1 MNINNKKILI
11 TGAGGFIGSHL
22 TEYLVEQG
30 HQVKAFVRYNSRNF
44 WGWLEKSKYIDDI
57 EIYSGNIR
65 DYDSVYKSMK
75 GIEYVFHLA
84 ALIGIPY
91 SYYSPLAYIKTNVEG
106 TYNLLQA
113 AKEFNIQR
121 MIHISTSEVY
131 GTAQYIP
138 INEKH
143 PINPQSPYAATKA
156 SADYLAKSF
165 YLSFDLPVT
174 IVRPFNTFGPRQSAR
189 AVIPT
194 IITQV
199 LNDKKTIKLGNLNS
213 SRDFAY
219 VLDTV
224 EGIFQIGLHDKTIG
238 EVINIGSGKDIS
250 ICETANIIAKLV
262 NDDINIKT
270 KVISER
276 VRPEKSEVQR
286 LIGDYSKA
294 NKLTGWKPRYTL
306 EEGLEKTIAWFRENL
321 NIYKEGIY
329 NV

>member
-1 MNINNKKILI
+1 MAKILV

-22 TEYLVEQG
+22 TEYLVEKG
-30 HQVKAFVRYNSRNF
+30 HKVKAFVRYNSRNF

-57 EIYSGNIR
+57 EIFSGDIR
-65 DYDSVYKSMK
+65 DFDSVYDAMK
-75 GIEYVFHLA
+75 GIDFVFHLA

-91 SYYSPLAYIKTNVEG
+91 SYYSPLAYIKTNIEG
-106 TYNLLQA
+106 TYNILQA
-113 AKEFNIQR
+113 ARKLDIQR
-121 MIHISTSEVY
+121 VIHTSTSEVY

-138 INEKH
+138 INENH

-156 SADYLAKSF
+156 SGDYLAKSF
-165 YLSFDLPVT
+165 YLSFDFPIT

-199 LNDKKTIKLGNLNS
+199 LNDKKVIKLGNLNS
-213 SRDFAY
+213 SRDFTY
-219 VLDTV
+219 VLDTI
-224 EGIFQIGLHDKTIG
+224 EGIYQIGLHDKTMG

-250 ICETANIIAKLV
+250 IYEILNIVSKLI
-262 NDDINIKT
+262 NDNINVKT
-270 KVISER
+270 KIESKR

-286 LIGDYSKA
+286 LVCDYSKA
-294 NKLTGWKPRYTL
+294 QNLSGWKPKYTF
-306 EEGLEKTIAWFRENL
+306 EEGLKETIDWFKENL

>member
-1 MNINNKKILI
+1 MAKILV

-30 HQVKAFVRYNSRNF
+30 HKVKAFVHYNSRNF
-44 WGWLEKSKYIDDI
+44 WGWLEKSKYNDDI
-57 EIYSGNIR
+57 EVFSGDIR
-65 DYDSVYKSMK
+65 DFDSVYDAMK
-75 GIEYVFHLA
+75 GIDFVFHLA

-91 SYYSPLAYIKTNVEG
+91 SYYSPLAYIKTNIEG
-106 TYNLLQA
+106 TYNILQA
-113 AKEFNIQR
+113 ARKLDIQR
-121 MIHISTSEVY
+121 IIHTSTSEVY

-138 INEKH
+138 INENH

-156 SADYLAKSF
+156 SGDYIAKSF
-165 YLSFDLPVT
+165 YLSFDFPVT

-199 LNDKKTIKLGNLNS
+199 LNDKKVIKLGNLNS
-213 SRDFAY
+213 SRDFTY
-219 VLDTV
+219 VLDTI
-224 EGIFQIGLHDKTIG
+224 EGIYQIGLHGKTMG
-238 EVINIGSGKDIS
+238 EVINIGSGKNIS
-250 ICETANIIAKLV
+250 IYEILNIVSKLI

-270 KVISER
+270 KIESKR

-286 LIGDYSKA
+286 LVCDYSKA
-294 NKLTGWKPRYTL
+294 QNLSGWKPKYTF
-306 EEGLEKTIAWFRENL
+306 EEGLKETIDWFKENL
-321 NIYKEGIY
+321 EIYKEGIY